1 MKAHGKANICLL
13 FNALEPPRQNF
24 CPFYYLRDALDN
36 SRKAWEIR
44 PRFTTDDQQTCRFD
58 SPKA

>member
-1 MKAHGKANICLL
+1 MITFH
-13 FNALEPPRQNF
+13 ALEPRDKISARF
-24 CPFYYLRDALDN
+24 YLRDALDN
-36 SRKAWEIR
+36 SRKAWELD